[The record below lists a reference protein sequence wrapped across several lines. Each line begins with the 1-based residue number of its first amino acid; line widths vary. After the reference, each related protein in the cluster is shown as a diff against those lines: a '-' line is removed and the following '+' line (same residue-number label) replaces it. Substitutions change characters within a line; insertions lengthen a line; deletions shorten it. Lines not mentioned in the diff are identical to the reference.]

1 MSQLSE
7 REPARL
13 RGLASAREPV
23 PVPGLRERK
32 KAKTKAAIQQ
42 QALRL
47 FRDRG
52 YDATT
57 VEQVAEAAEVSAST
71 VFRYFPTKEDL
82 VVTDDYDPLF
92 IEGFRAQ
99 PAGLSPIQTIRAAFT
114 AALSSLSADELA
126 AQRDREMLIFAV
138 PELWAASLENIN
150 QGMRLLAE
158 LVSER
163 VGREPDDT
171 AVRTFTGAVM
181 GVMLEV
187 MLRWV
192 KEPELDVVGEVDSA
206 LARLES
212 GLPL

>member
-7 REPARL
+7 DR
-13 RGLASAREPV
+13 
-23 PVPGLRERK
+23 PGLRERK
-32 KAKTKAAIQQ
+32 KARTKAAIQQ

-82 VVTDDYDPLF
+82 VVSDDYDPLF
-92 IEGFRAQ
+92 IESFRAQ
-99 PAGLSPIQTIRAAFT
+99 PAGLTPIEAIRAAIT
-114 AALSSLSADELA
+114 VALKDLSAAELA
-126 AQRDREMLIFAV
+126 AQRDREMLIFTV

-150 QGMRLLAE
+150 QGMALMAS
-158 LVSER
+158 LVAER
-163 VGREPDDT
+163 VGRDQDDA
-171 AVRTFTGAVM
+171 AVRTFTGAVL
-181 GVMLEV
+181 GVSLEV
-187 MLRWV
+187 MLRWA
-192 KEPELDVVGEVDSA
+192 KEPQLDVVAEIDGA
-206 LARLES
+206 LARLAA

>member
-7 REPARL
+7 HKPA
-13 RGLASAREPV
+13 
-23 PVPGLRERK
+23 PGLRERK

-99 PAGLSPIQTIRAAFT
+99 PAELSPIQAIRSSFT
-114 AALSSLSADELA
+114 ATLGALPADELA
-126 AQRDREMLIFAV
+126 AQRDRQLLVFSV
-138 PELWAASLENIN
+138 PELWAASLDNLN

-158 LVSER
+158 LVAER

-187 MLRWV
+187 LLRWA
-192 KEPELDVVGEVDSA
+192 KEPELDVVGEVDGA
-206 LARLES
+206 LARLEA